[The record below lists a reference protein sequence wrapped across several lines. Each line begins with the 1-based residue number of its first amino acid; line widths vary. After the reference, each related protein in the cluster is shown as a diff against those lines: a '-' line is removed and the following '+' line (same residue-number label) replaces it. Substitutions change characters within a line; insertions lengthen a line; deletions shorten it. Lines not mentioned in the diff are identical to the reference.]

1 MNAQHVRSDSVLSRG
16 MLAVLIAQFL
26 SALADN
32 ALLFGAVALLKL
44 EHFPDWTQPLLQEFF
59 VGAYILLAPFAGPL
73 ADAFPK
79 GHVMLLSN
87 GLKLM
92 GALGILVG
100 VNPFVAYGLVG
111 VGAAAYS
118 PAKYGILSE
127 LTSTE
132 LLVKANGLME
142 SSTIAAILVGA
153 ISGGALADWNVRGA
167 LAAVTVCYGVAALV
181 NLMIPR
187 LAPAHRL
194 ERFGLASVVGDF
206 WRALRRL
213 GAAPDVRFS
222 VAGTSLFWG
231 AGSTMR
237 FLLIAWVPV
246 ALGITNIRTPAYLN
260 AVVAVGIVFGA
271 ALAAKTVTLEK
282 VTRAMPAGVL
292 IGVAVCVLSFTTHLP
307 LAFAVLLVLGACGGF
322 FIVPLNAL
330 LQARGYESVG
340 AGHAIAVQ
348 NLVENLAMLLMIAGY
363 MLALRAGAPVT
374 AVAAGFGGFLAVSIA
389 LLWAYRV
396 RKIAERRARM
406 AGEQGGSPTP
416 L

>member
-1 MNAQHVRSDSVLSRG
+1 MVAVLS
-16 MLAVLIAQFL
+16 AQFL

-32 ALLFGAVALLKL
+32 ALLFAAVALLQS
-44 EHFPDWTQPLLQEFF
+44 EHFPEWTQPLLQEFF
-59 VGAYILLAPFAGPL
+59 VGAYILLAPFAGPF

-79 GHVMLLSN
+79 GQVMLVSN
-87 GLKLM
+87 GLKLV

-111 VGAAAYS
+111 IGAAAYS

-127 LTSTE
+127 LTSPE
-132 LLVKANGLME
+132 LLVKANGFME

-153 ISGGALADWNVRGA
+153 VSGGALADWNVHGA

-181 NLMIPR
+181 NLLIPR

-194 ERFGLASVVGDF
+194 ERLGFGSLMGDF
-206 WRALRRL
+206 WRALRGL
-213 GAAPDVRFS
+213 SAVPDVRFS
-222 VAGTSLFWG
+222 VMGTSLFWG

-260 AVVAVGIVFGA
+260 AVVAVGIVVGA
-271 ALAAKTVTLEK
+271 ALASKTVTLDK

-292 IGVAVCVLSFTTHLP
+292 IGFAVCVLAVTTHLRV
-307 LAFAVLLVLGACGGF
+307 AFGVLTVLGACGGF

-330 LQARGYESVG
+330 LQVRGHESVG

-348 NLVENLAMLLMIAGY
+348 NLVENLAMLVMIASY
-363 MLALRAGAPVT
+363 MLAMRAGASVV
-374 AVAAGFGGFLAVSIA
+374 AVAAGFGGFLAVSMA

-396 RKIAERRARM
+396 RKVAQRRA
-406 AGEQGGSPTP
+406 AAETAAAAP
-416 L
+416 